1 MANDPVLKTNSKEV
15 FVGKKY
21 IKDDKGTIKGYTIT
35 ARAYENL
42 NMFEGDNPSIQL
54 NVVLYGEDGKPTDTI
69 YLTKC
74 EGAYEADTAY
84 EELRVKLSK
93 DYYQSPAKKRD

>member
-21 IKDDKGTIKGYTIT
+21 IKDDNGKIIGSRIT
-35 ARAYENL
+35 ARAYESL
-42 NMFEGDNPSIQL
+42 SMFEGDNPLVQL

-93 DYYQSPAKKRD
+93 DFYQSPAKKRD